1 MKVVD
6 LNVLLYSVNADSPHH
21 AEAHGWLTKA
31 LNGQEPIGF
40 CWAVLLG
47 YVRISTNPRIF
58 PNAASSVEAIDDVR
72 CWLSSEMAVV
82 VGPGTGHLELL
93 DGILQRCGTAGN
105 LVTDG
110 HIAALAVELGAEVAT
125 FDNDFHRFD
134 GVRVFRPAG

>member
-1 MKVVD
+1 MKIVD
-6 LNVLLYSVNADSPHH
+6 LNVLLYSVNTASPHH
-21 AEAHGWLTKA
+21 ADAHGWLTKA

-40 CWAVLLG
+40 CWAVILG

-58 PNAASSVEAIDDVR
+58 PNPATSAEAIEDIR
-72 CWLSSEMAVV
+72 SWLSSEMSVV
-82 VGPGTGHLELL
+82 VSPGSGHLDVL

-110 HIAALAVELGAEVAT
+110 HIAALATELGAEVAT
-125 FDNDFHRFD
+125 FDTDFHRFD